1 MDNRELAI
9 KVATDIIGC
18 YVKQNFTGTWD
29 LIIPGGVNQVDFVTR
44 KGAWQGVPDY
54 PGDIKAAFMV
64 VNKLVEMGY
73 YVDIGIDE
81 YGAQVQLDRYEDH
94 WKLNN
99 VESTR
104 ADTAPKA
111 ICLAALK
118 TKECKDE

>member
-1 MDNRELAI
+1 MDNRELDAQVAELMGWI
-9 KVATDIIGC
+9 KNPPNVRGIGWLTDDGRMSGKPLP
-18 YVKQNFTGTWD
+18 YST
-29 LIIPGGVNQVDFVTR
+29 
-44 KGAWQGVPDY
+44 
-54 PGDIKAAFMV
+54 DIKAAFMV
-64 VNKLVEMGY
+64 VDKLVEMGY

-104 ADTAPKA
+104 ADTLPEA

-118 TKECKDE
+118 AVDNNNQTNKE